1 MSAKVRARPPRIKA
15 DGVYIDIRNAD
26 KVFWP
31 QLGLTKGDL
40 VNYYV
45 DVAPWLL
52 PHLKGRPFTM
62 EPFPNGVGGRSYF
75 RWEVPSY
82 APRWVHRWA
91 YHAVTEER
99 VIDMVVI
106 EGLPE
111 LVWVADQGCIEMHP
125 WLSRCDDPTHPDLAL
140 FDLDPGPGSGL
151 AQCLQVGAWV
161 HAALHRLGL
170 RSYAKT
176 TGHEGLHVLVPIERR
191 YTFEQVRTW
200 VHTFSLSLAADHP
213 KEVTLDKAL
222 EHRKGRVLIDYS
234 QNALG
239 KSVVSAYSVRAT
251 PEATVSMP
259 LTWQEV
265 ARGRIRPLD
274 FTVLTVPERLRSVGD
289 LLAPLAKGQALPDL
303 KGPW

>member
-1 MSAKVRARPPRIKA
+1 MSARARTRPPRIKA
-15 DGVYIDIRNAD
+15 DGVDIEIRNAD

-40 VNYYV
+40 VNYYTE
-45 DVAPWLL
+45 VAPWLL

-62 EPFPNGVGGRSYF
+62 KPYPDGAAGRSYF
-75 RWEVPSY
+75 RWEIPAY
-82 APRWVHRWA
+82 APRWVHRWT

-106 EGLPE
+106 EGLAE

-125 WLSRCDDPTHPDLAL
+125 WLSRCDDPAHPDLAL
-140 FDLDPGPGSGL
+140 FDLDAGPGSGF
-151 AQCLQVGAWV
+151 AQCLQVAAWM
-161 HAALHRLGL
+161 HAALERLGV

-191 YTFEQVRTW
+191 YTFEAVRAW
-200 VHTFSLSLAADHP
+200 VHAFGLSLEAEHP
-213 KEVTLDKAL
+213 KDVTLDKAL
-222 EHRKGRVLIDYS
+222 ERRQSRVLIDYS

-239 KSVVSAYSVRAT
+239 KSAVSPYSARAT
-251 PEATVSMP
+251 PEATVSTP

-265 ARGRIRPLD
+265 EGGRVRPLD
-274 FTVLTVPERLRSVGD
+274 FTVLTLPARLRAVGD
-289 LLAPLAKGQALPDL
+289 LMAPLARGQMLPDL
-303 KGPW
+303 KHS